1 MKLYKQQK
9 KLIMNILQIDKYF
22 YLKGGAETVFFNT
35 IDLLKERG
43 HNVVPFCLK
52 SKKNRQSEY
61 SKYFVDFPELSES
74 STFTKIK
81 NISNFFYNTDSIKKL
96 ETLIQNEKP
105 DIAHI
110 HLLFNGI
117 SVSILPLLKK
127 HNIPIV
133 MTVHDYRLIC
143 PAYTFRNG
151 KEEICESCLKN
162 KRYIQCFT
170 NKCSKGNLTNSLL
183 LSLDSYY
190 RETFYNPL
198 DYIDKF
204 IFVSKFSQNK
214 HIEADLKY
222 KEKSV
227 HLYNFTSDRRSN
239 IENKKDYLLYI
250 GRISEEKGIQ
260 TLIKAQQLVPNVDI
274 KIVGTGPLLNDL
286 KKNYPNVSFLGFKE
300 GKELEQ
306 LIKEAKFTIVPSEW
320 YENNPLSVI
329 VSMMSGTPVIGSNI
343 AGIPELI
350 KDKQDGFLFQTRNYN
365 NLADVIKEAISLSKE
380 DYIKMSDSAY
390 KFAKENFSKE
400 VHYKRLYEIY
410 LETISKYK

>member
-1 MKLYKQQK
+1 
-9 KLIMNILQIDKYF
+9 MNILQIDKYF

-35 IDLLKERG
+35 IDLLKENG
-43 HNVVPFCLK
+43 HHVVPFCLK
-52 SKKNRQSEY
+52 NKKNRQSEY

-74 STFTKIK
+74 STLTKIK
-81 NISNFFYNTDSIKKL
+81 NISNFFYNTDSVKKL
-96 ETLIQNEKP
+96 ESLIQAEKL

-127 HNIPIV
+127 YNIPIV

-151 KEEICESCLKN
+151 KEEICESCFKN

-170 NKCSKGNLTNSLL
+170 NKCSKGNLINSLL
-183 LSLDSYY
+183 LSLDSYF
-190 RETFYNPL
+190 RDTFYNPL

-204 IFVSKFSQNK
+204 IFVSKFSLNK
-214 HIEADLKY
+214 HIEANIKY

-227 HLYNFTSDRRSN
+227 HLYNFTSDRKSN
-239 IENKKDYLLYI
+239 IEEKKNYLLYI

-274 KIVGTGPLLNDL
+274 KIVGTGPLLDNL
-286 KKNYPNVSFLGFKE
+286 KKNYPNISFLGFKE

-306 LIKEAKFTIVPSEW
+306 LIKEAKFSIVPSEW

-329 VSMMSGTPVIGSNI
+329 ESMMSGTPVIGSNI

-350 KDKQDGFLFQTRNYN
+350 KDKQDGFLFQTRNPN
-365 NLADVIKEAISLSKE
+365 NLAEVIKEAMSLSQE
-380 DYIKMSDSAY
+380 DYKKMSDSAY
-390 KFAKENFSKE
+390 KFAIDNFSKE
-400 VHYKRLYEIY
+400 VHYKQLSKIY

>member
-1 MKLYKQQK
+1 
-9 KLIMNILQIDKYF
+9 MNILQIDKYF

-35 IDLLKERG
+35 IDLLKENG

-52 SKKNRQSEY
+52 SRKNRQSEY

-81 NISNFFYNTDSIKKL
+81 NISNFFYNTDSVKKL
-96 ETLIQNEKP
+96 DTLIQNERP

-214 HIEADLKY
+214 HIEANLKY

-227 HLYNFTSDRRSN
+227 HLYNFTSDRRSD
-239 IENKKDYLLYI
+239 IESKKDYLLYI

-329 VSMMSGTPVIGSNI
+329 ESMMSGTPVIGSNI

-365 NLADVIKEAISLSKE
+365 NLADIIKEAISLSKE

-390 KFAKENFSKE
+390 KFAIENFSKE
-400 VHYKRLYEIY
+400 AHYKRLYEIY